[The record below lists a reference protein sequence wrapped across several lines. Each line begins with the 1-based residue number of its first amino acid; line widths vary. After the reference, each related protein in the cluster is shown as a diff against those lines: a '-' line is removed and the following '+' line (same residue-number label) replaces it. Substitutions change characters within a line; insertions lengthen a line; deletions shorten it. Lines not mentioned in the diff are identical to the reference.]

1 MQGSRSTRQRSGGA
15 RVVRIDVDVEGIND
29 VLKDMEAI
37 STKLR
42 TRMIKR
48 TLRDWGKQVAK
59 AAKAGVSWK
68 SRKLRRNI
76 VQKVTSY
83 PKGASA
89 ARTRRIWLGVG
100 VKRLPGTI
108 REDVGARAHFYE
120 AGWRPWPKGR
130 PTRIAVG
137 ADRPKRQGNYRG
149 QPAARMRAI
158 LAFARRMNRWRK
170 RFRRIQGGTKYYET
184 RYLGNAGKR
193 LGPRLSP
200 MIAES
205 ANAVLA
211 EVSRGQ
217 D

>member
-1 MQGSRSTRQRSGGA
+1 
-15 RVVRIDVDVEGIND
+15 VDAAGIND
-29 VLKDMEAI
+29 ILKDMEAI
-37 STKLR
+37 STGIR

-48 TLRDWGKQVAK
+48 TLRDWGRMVVK
-59 AAKAGVSWK
+59 AAKAGVSWR

-76 VQKVTSY
+76 IQKVKSY

-89 ARTRRIWLGVG
+89 ARTRRIWVGVG

-130 PTRIAVG
+130 PTGIQVG
-137 ADRPKRQGNYRG
+137 EQRPKRQGNYRG

-158 LAFARRMNRWRK
+158 LAFARRMNRWRR

-205 ANAVLA
+205 ANAVIA